1 MEYHRSTPQHG
12 LTVEH
17 GNQGRVTN
25 PSLAGDVEIPHNLLA
40 AHMFH
45 ILTGCQA
52 MQHLQINPTK
62 NQTIHTLLQRQ
73 FPAIKSSN
81 NKPTYYVTPKTIGY
95 IHGIVTDCITCLS
108 TDACNQRA
116 L

>member
-1 MEYHRSTPQHG
+1 MSQKMILFFAENVLIFDGKFPGKTPIHNPPEYPETMELVQ
-12 LTVEH
+12 
-17 GNQGRVTN
+17 
-25 PSLAGDVEIPHNLLA
+25 HNLLA

-45 ILTGCQA
+45 ILTGCQV

-62 NQTIHTLLQRQ
+62 NQPIHTLLHRQ

-95 IHGIVTDCITCLS
+95 IHWTVTD
-108 TDACNQRA
+108 
-116 L
+116 